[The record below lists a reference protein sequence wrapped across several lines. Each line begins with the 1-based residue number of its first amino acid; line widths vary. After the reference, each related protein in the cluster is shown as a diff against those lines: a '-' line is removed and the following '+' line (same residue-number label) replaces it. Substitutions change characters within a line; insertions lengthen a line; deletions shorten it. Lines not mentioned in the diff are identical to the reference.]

1 MQAAA
6 TTTKHSNDDKVCAP
20 LKCKNLNVEHCAAML
35 AHLSLLFS
43 IYSSAGG
50 DAIAAFA
57 RTPNRTLPLQTRVLT
72 GSPGEAFFQ
81 RNMSAH
87 GCLTFEGRRLC
98 LPQVF
103 VLGAHK
109 SGTTDLFHRI
119 TAHPEIRRPRAKE
132 NNFWCRVAPAAFA
145 ANSSRALLA
154 YASGVSRELGNPS
167 PALRVVAADG
177 TPANFMCNK
186 GLPDLLRRIFRSQ
199 LRVVVLTRDP
209 VARAW
214 SEFRYFARIQRK
226 WNKACYYG
234 AYGQHLEKKAG
245 EMNDGERAKGLN
257 KWRSDYSVREAYDR
271 SVRQQARSIDKCYS
285 RGWNS
290 AGCHWL
296 CKSQLQL
303 DPWRQCPLPRLLP
316 GLTTPLVNMWREAL
330 PRHTIHV
337 ADSTDYLRQPA
348 AFLGEVFAFLGVRT
362 LNPEE
367 MRAIVALPTELVT
380 SALDEQDDPPWQ
392 ATLPFTNT
400 STFLTAW
407 YQNHANSSACWE

>member
-1 MQAAA
+1 M
-6 TTTKHSNDDKVCAP
+6 
-20 LKCKNLNVEHCAAML
+20 
-35 AHLSLLFS
+35 
-43 IYSSAGG
+43 
-50 DAIAAFA
+50 
-57 RTPNRTLPLQTRVLT
+57 
-72 GSPGEAFFQ
+72 EAFFQ
-81 RNMSAH
+81 RLSAD

-154 YASGVSRELGNPS
+154 YASGVSRELRNPQHT
-167 PALRVVAADG
+167 ALKAADG

-186 GLPDLLRRIFRSQ
+186 GLPELLRRIFRSQ

-214 SEFRYFARIQRK
+214 SEFRYFARFQRK

-234 AYGQHLEKKAG
+234 AYGQHLERKAG
-245 EMNDGERAKGLN
+245 KKMDGERARRLE

-271 SVRQQARSIDKCYS
+271 SVRQQARSIDQCYS

-290 AGCHWL
+290 AGCQWL

-316 GLTTPLVNMWREAL
+316 GLTTPIVKMWREAL

-348 AFLGEVFAFLGVRT
+348 AFLGDVFAFLGVRT
-362 LNPEE
+362 LKPEE

-380 SALDEQDDPPWQ
+380 SVLDEQDDPPWQ
-392 ATLPFTNT
+392 ATRPFTNT

-407 YQNHANSSACWE
+407 YQSHANSSACWE